1 MPAVDGPM
9 MTRIRCGTCETY
21 EILANLVILLER
33 DEGNE
38 KEKEKTHFVSNASR
52 RKTKEGGRLR
62 IESRERYLE
71 IAAEEEARQ
80 ASGDIPPAPKGA

>member
-9 MTRIRCGTCETY
+9 MTRIRCDSCETY

-38 KEKEKTHFVSNASR
+38 KEKEKAHFVSDASR

-62 IESRERYLE
+62 IMSWEHYFE
-71 IAAEEEARQ
+71 IGATEEALQR
-80 ASGDIPPAPKGA
+80 G